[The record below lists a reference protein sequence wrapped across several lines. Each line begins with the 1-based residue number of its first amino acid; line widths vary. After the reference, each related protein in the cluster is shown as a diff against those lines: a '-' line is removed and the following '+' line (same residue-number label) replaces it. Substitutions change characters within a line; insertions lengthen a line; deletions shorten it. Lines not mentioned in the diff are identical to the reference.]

1 MRYKILCINNI
12 DFKQIEDRLNT
23 GDLTDF
29 EIVEVSWNG
38 QGAVIVLKVKE
49 EE

>member
-12 DFKQIEDRLNT
+12 DFKNIEERLNT
-23 GDLTDF
+23 GDLTDY

-38 QGAVIVLKVKE
+38 QGAVIVLKLKE
-49 EE
+49 EA